1 MRLTFIILLVGIAGR
16 LGAQNKISRS
26 EYIEIYK
33 DISMEEMKRSGIP
46 ASITL
51 AQGIIES
58 GFGNSRLATKAN
70 NHFGI
75 KCHDWSGPS
84 VKHDDD
90 AKNECFRKYKN
101 AEHSYKDHSDF
112 LTDKSR
118 YAALFELAPDDY
130 KGWAKGL
137 KKAGY
142 ATSPTYAKALI
153 NTIEELELHKYDKI
167 VLAGVESPGQ
177 RNLISSN
184 EKTASGREVKF
195 NNRVKYILAGENDS
209 FEKLAEE
216 LYLMSWQ
223 LPRYNE
229 LSRDAKLSNGDI
241 IYLQPKRNKANR
253 LHKTHTVKQGE
264 NLHDISQKYGVK
276 ELKLRERN
284 NIPEG
289 TEPKPG
295 VVILLRNKVQSDQP
309 LKDII
314 KTPVI
319 DKEEKE
325 ERFFQNK
332 DEETDSEEFE
342 IEYDLGS

>member
-1 MRLTFIILLVGIAGR
+1 MRVFLIVILTGVVASLY
-16 LGAQNKISRS
+16 AQNRLSRS
-26 EYIEIYK
+26 EYIDKYK
-33 DISMEEMKRSGIP
+33 DISMQEMKRSGIP

-58 GFGNSRLATKAN
+58 GSGNSRLATKAN

-75 KCHDWSGPS
+75 KCHDWKGPS

-101 AEHSYKDHSDF
+101 AEQSYKDHSDF
-112 LTDKSR
+112 LTGKSR
-118 YAALFELAPDDY
+118 YAGLFELAPNDY
-130 KGWAKGL
+130 KGWARGL

-153 NTIEELELHKYDKI
+153 NTIEELELYKYDKI
-167 VLAGVESPGQ
+167 VLSGIDSQKKKSRITSG
-177 RNLISSN
+177 
-184 EKTASGREVKF
+184 EKVVSVRQVKF
-195 NNRVKYILAGENDS
+195 NNRIKYILAKENDS

-216 LYLMSWQ
+216 LYMMSWQ

-229 LSRDAKLSNGDI
+229 MPRDKKLNAGEI

-253 LHKTHTVKQGE
+253 LNKTHTVKQGE
-264 NLHDISQKYGVK
+264 VLHDISQKYGVK
-276 ELKLRERN
+276 EYKLRERN
-284 NIPEG
+284 NIPNG
-289 TEPKPG
+289 AEPKAG
-295 VVILLRNKVQSDQP
+295 VVILLRKSVNSDQP

-314 KTPVI
+314 NTPKR
-319 DKEEKE
+319 DKEE
-325 ERFFQNK
+325 RIFQNNK
-332 DEETDSEEFE
+332 KETETEEFE